1 MASEG
6 LWLEALMAGEGEVD
20 LAGTHW
26 QGGRRRGPAAQGLFW
41 INSETQ
47 TQAGMTRVSDQ
58 NQW

>member
-1 MASEG
+1 MVGSADG
-6 LWLEALMAGEGEVD
+6 GGRGVD